1 MAKARKKAAKIAPNP
16 AFEEP
21 TGPVELSA
29 QDERTLGQIFNMA
42 SRLAATVE
50 HDDEPLLAI
59 PTRSLGN
66 VSFNEQKRILQM
78 GSKTTSREL
87 FNLSQAKSFMQTTLV
102 AAGAKRLIEMG
113 KTTSIRGLYY
123 MLKHDVRSTKEPTFH
138 DQGECDPII
147 EDCEVLLESLREELH
162 LFADKRGDMVGNL
175 TIIDSGDEIDCSRMG
190 SGGYAIPSIVE
201 PSVIQF
207 KECKADFVLHV
218 EKNTV
223 WQRFNED
230 KFWKKHNCI
239 LTHGNGQ
246 PPRGVR
252 RLLNRLHNELG
263 LPIFCLLDND
273 PWGYYIYSVVKQG
286 SINLAYESD
295 RMATPDAKFIGL
307 RSRDFERCGLSE
319 GVKISLSDVD
329 RKRAKQ
335 IAEYPWFANKK
346 DWRREID
353 TMMKNGFKL
362 EVEALLSRSISYMT
376 EEYVP
381 RLLKEGDFL
390 D

>member
-1 MAKARKKAAKIAPNP
+1 MAKARKKAAKITPNP

-21 TGPVELSA
+21 TGPVELST

-42 SRLAATVE
+42 SRLTATVE
-50 HDDEPLLAI
+50 RDDEPLLAI
-59 PTRSLGN
+59 PARSLGN
-66 VSFNEQKRILQM
+66 VSFNEQKRVLQM

-162 LFADKRGDMVGNL
+162 LFADKRGDMVGNI

-230 KFWKKHNCI
+230 KFWRKHNCI
-239 LTHGNGQ
+239 LTHGSGQ

-307 RSRDFERCGLSE
+307 RSRDFERCGLSD

-335 IAEYPWFANKK
+335 IAEYPWFAKKK

-353 TMMKNGFKL
+353 AMMKNGFKL

>member
-1 MAKARKKAAKIAPNP
+1 MAKSRKKAAKIAANP
-16 AFEEP
+16 AFIESTE
-21 TGPVELSA
+21 PVELSA

-50 HDDEPLLAI
+50 RDDEPLLAI

-66 VSFNEQKRILQM
+66 VSFNEKKRILQM

-162 LFADKRGDMVGNL
+162 LFADKRGDMVGNITL
-175 TIIDSGDEIDCSRMG
+175 VDSGDEIDCSRMG

-239 LTHGNGQ
+239 LTHGSGQ

-307 RSRDFERCGLSE
+307 RSRDFERCGLSD

>member
-1 MAKARKKAAKIAPNP
+1 MAKDPSRTARNAAMFNDDS
-16 AFEEP
+16 EP
-21 TGPVELSA
+21 VSLSV
-29 QDERTLGQIFNMA
+29 QDERTLGSIHN
-42 SRLAATVE
+42 LAATITACAE
-50 HDDEPLLAI
+50 RSEEPVLAI
-59 PTRSLGN
+59 PARSLGN
-66 VSFNEQKRILQM
+66 VSFNEEKRVLQM

-87 FNLSQAKSFMQTTLV
+87 FNLSQAKSFMQTALV
-102 AAGAKRLIEMG
+102 ASGAKRLIEMG

-123 MLKHDVRSTKEPTFH
+123 MLKHDARGTKEPTFH
-138 DQGECDPII
+138 DQGECDPVI
-147 EDCEVLLESLREELH
+147 EDCEVLLSALREELH
-162 LFADKRGDMVGNL
+162 LFADKRGDMVGNI
-175 TIIDSGDEIDCSRMG
+175 TIVDSGDEIDCSRMG

-207 KECKADFVLHV
+207 KECKAKFVLHV

-252 RLLNRLHNELG
+252 RLLNRLNTELG
-263 LPIFCLLDND
+263 LPIYCLLDND
-273 PWGYYIYSVVKQG
+273 PWGYYIYSVIKQG
-286 SINLAYESD
+286 SINLAYESE
-295 RMATPDAKFIGL
+295 RMATPAAKFIGV
-307 RSRDFERCGLSE
+307 RSRDFERCGLSD
-319 GVKISLSDVD
+319 GVKISLNDVD

-335 IAEYPWFANKK
+335 IAEYPWFVHKK

-353 TMMKNGFKL
+353 LMLKNGFKL
-362 EVEALLSRSISYMT
+362 EVEALVSRSISYMT

-381 RLLKEGDFL
+381 RLLREGDFL

>member
-1 MAKARKKAAKIAPNP
+1 MAKSRKKTAKIARNP

-42 SRLAATVE
+42 SRLAAAVE
-50 HDDEPLLAI
+50 RDDEPLLAI

-66 VSFNEQKRILQM
+66 VSFDEKKRVLQM
-78 GSKTTSREL
+78 GAKTTSREL

-102 AAGAKRLIEMG
+102 AAGAKRLVEMG

-230 KFWKKHNCI
+230 KFWKKHNCV

-307 RSRDFERCGLSE
+307 RSRDFERCGLSD

-335 IAEYPWFANKK
+335 IAEYPWFAKKK
-346 DWRREID
+346 DWQREID
-353 TMMKNGFKL
+353 AMLKNGFKL
-362 EVEALLSRSISYMT
+362 EVEALVSRSISYMT

>member
-1 MAKARKKAAKIAPNP
+1 MAKSRKKTAKIAPNP
-16 AFEEP
+16 AFMES

-50 HDDEPLLAI
+50 RDDEPLLAI

-66 VSFNEQKRILQM
+66 VSFNEKKRILQM

-162 LFADKRGDMVGNL
+162 LFADKRGDMVGNI

-230 KFWKKHNCI
+230 KFWRKHNCV
-239 LTHGNGQ
+239 LTHGSGQ

-307 RSRDFERCGLSE
+307 RSRDFERCGLSD

-346 DWRREID
+346 DWQREID
-353 TMMKNGFKL
+353 LMMKNGFKL

>member
-1 MAKARKKAAKIAPNP
+1 MAKSRKKTAKIARNP

-42 SRLAATVE
+42 SRLAAAIE
-50 HDDEPLLAI
+50 RDDEPLLAI

-66 VSFNEQKRILQM
+66 VSFDEKKRVLQM
-78 GSKTTSREL
+78 GAKTTSREL

-102 AAGAKRLIEMG
+102 AAGAKRLVEMG

-230 KFWKKHNCI
+230 KFWKKHNCV

-307 RSRDFERCGLSE
+307 RSRDFERCGLSD

-335 IAEYPWFANKK
+335 IAEYPWFAKKK
-346 DWRREID
+346 DWQREID
-353 TMMKNGFKL
+353 AMLKNGFKL
-362 EVEALLSRSISYMT
+362 EVEALVSRSISYMT